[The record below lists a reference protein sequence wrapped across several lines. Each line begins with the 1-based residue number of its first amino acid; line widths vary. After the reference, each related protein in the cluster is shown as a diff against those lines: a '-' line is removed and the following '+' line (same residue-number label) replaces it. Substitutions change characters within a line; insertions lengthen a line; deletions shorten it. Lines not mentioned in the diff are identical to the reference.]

1 VRAWYSRN
9 SRLLLRLAGTL
20 LAVALIVVLVK
31 EQGVDEI
38 ATALK
43 QISPSQIL
51 LALAFVFIS
60 RISIITRWYMLLRAT
75 EMKISFRDALAL
87 SFAGLF
93 ATNFLPTT
101 IGGDVVRLAG
111 IMQMGYD
118 RAICLASI
126 AADRLV
132 GMFGM
137 ALVAPIGLFSSWG
150 VLFGAGEIQMLGIS
164 ALPKRLFG
172 FIKRT
177 FQTFR
182 IWFKKPTSLLNS
194 FLCTFGHMFF
204 TFAALYV
211 IIEGTGSHVPFWMIA
226 GLYSLVYYVT
236 LLPISINGYGVQE
249 LSLTFLFVQVG
260 GLSAGISL
268 TVAVLIRAMYVVAS
282 LPGAAYLPFI
292 LETINKTK
300 QAQ

>member
-1 VRAWYSRN
+1 VRAWYSQN
-9 SRLLLRLAGTL
+9 NRLLLRLAGTL
-20 LAVALIVVLVK
+20 LAVVLIVVLVK
-31 EQGVDEI
+31 EQGLEEI
-38 ATALK
+38 AAALK
-43 QISPSQIL
+43 QISPLQIV
-51 LALAFVFIS
+51 LALVFVFIS
-60 RISIITRWYMLLRAT
+60 RISIIARWYMLLRAT
-75 EMKISFRDALAL
+75 EMKISFRNVLAL

-118 RAICLASI
+118 RAVCLASI

-132 GMFGM
+132 GMLGM
-137 ALVAPIGLFSSWG
+137 ASVAPLGLVSSWG
-150 VLFGAGEIQMLGIS
+150 VLFGMGEAQVLGILS
-164 ALPKRLFG
+164 FHERLIG

-177 FQTFR
+177 FKTFT
-182 IWFKKPTSLLNS
+182 IWFKKPTSLLKS
-194 FLCTFGHMFF
+194 ILCTFGHMFF

-211 IIEGTGSHVPFWMIA
+211 IIEGTGSHVPFRMIA
-226 GLYSLVYYVT
+226 GLYSLVYFVT

-260 GLSAGISL
+260 GLSAGVSL
-268 TVAVLIRAMYVVAS
+268 TVAVLLRAMYVVAS

-300 QAQ
+300 QTR

>member
-1 VRAWYSRN
+1 VRDWFSKN
-9 SRLLLRLAGTL
+9 GRLLLRLVGTL
-20 LAVALIVVLVK
+20 LALALIVVLVK
-31 EQGVDEI
+31 DQGVDEI

-43 QISPSQIL
+43 QISPIQIV
-51 LALAFVFIS
+51 LALVLVFIS
-60 RISIITRWYMLLRAT
+60 RISIIARWYMLLRAT
-75 EMKISFRDALAL
+75 EMKISFRDTLAL

-118 RAICLASI
+118 RAVCLASI

-132 GMFGM
+132 GMSGM
-137 ALVAPIGLFSSWG
+137 ALVAPFGLVPSWG
-150 VLFGAGEIQMLGIS
+150 ILFGAGEMQVLGIG
-164 ALPKRLFG
+164 AFAKRVWEF
-172 FIKRT
+172 FKRT
-177 FQTFR
+177 LRTFL
-182 IWFKKPTSLLNS
+182 IWYKKPASLLTSL
-194 FLCTFGHMFF
+194 LCTFGHMLF

-211 IIEGTGSHVPFWMIA
+211 IIQGTGSHVPFWMIA
-226 GLYSLVYYVT
+226 GLYSLVYFVT

-260 GLSAGISL
+260 GLNAGVSL
-268 TVAVLIRAMYVVAS
+268 TVAVLIRAMYVIAS

-292 LETINKTK
+292 LETVNKTK